1 LTSLPAPLL
10 LLLVALFTACL
21 TAAAEPPTSR
31 APKLSDLFGDDI
43 IARGKGV
50 EVKRSHLEEAFI
62 AYKANR
68 AAQGQPLPE
77 AQRTLQEAQLLERLV
92 VTQVLTNRVTEAD
105 RAQARELAEK
115 FTAESRKNA
124 VSEEGFNRQL
134 KALGLSPEQF
144 HRRVIE
150 QSLAEA
156 VIQREITSTITINDA
171 QVREFYTTGA
181 DLAVRLMQAEL
192 EKMVKDPAAA
202 PGLVA
207 AGKAR
212 IDEVRKANLARL
224 EQPEKVRVSHVFLT
238 TLDRKTDEPLPD
250 EQKQRK
256 RQQMEKIRQRA
267 LNGEDF
273 AKLVQEY
280 SEDRGLQQTKG
291 EYTFSRVD
299 PFAPEFK
306 AAAFSLQPGKFSDVV
321 ATAIGLHVIK
331 LLEKIPAK
339 KVEFEKVA
347 GELKDFLVQQEVQRA
362 MPAYFARMVREA
374 GVEILDLKYKLPE
387 PADAATKAGAK

>member
-1 LTSLPAPLL
+1 MTSLPAPLL